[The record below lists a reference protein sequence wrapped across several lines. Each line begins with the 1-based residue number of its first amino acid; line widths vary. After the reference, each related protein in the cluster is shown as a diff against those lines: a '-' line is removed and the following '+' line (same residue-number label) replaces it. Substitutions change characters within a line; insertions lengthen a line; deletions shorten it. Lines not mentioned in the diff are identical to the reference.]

1 MTDLRHIVQT
11 APIGICVLDAESLV
25 VEIVNDSF
33 LEVAGKPY
41 GDIIGKYYWEP
52 FAEARPFYESALA
65 GVVREGK
72 TFIAEEVQLMLVRHE
87 KEEWIYVSFVYV
99 PICDLSGKVTKVAI
113 WVREDTSQVGYRRR
127 LEEAEKKATLAINSA
142 NLGVYEI
149 DYATDKMFTDRRFK
163 AIWGVGDADLSR
175 TEYVRSIHPDDRTSR
190 EAAHQLSIQTG
201 HLDYQ
206 ARLIWP
212 DGMLHWVRITGT
224 VIFDD
229 QSRPLKLIGIA
240 QDITDAVLAQKKI
253 EDSEKSIRNM
263 ILQAPVA
270 MCIFHGPSYLVS
282 IVNDKMIE
290 LWGRQLEDV
299 LDKPIFEGLPEAKHQ
314 GLEALLDQVYSTGE
328 TFTAYERPVAL
339 PRSGKIETV
348 YIDFV
353 YEVLEGGDGQT
364 KDILAIAIDV
374 TYQVIAR
381 QKIEEVVAERTKELA
396 EANSNLE
403 RSNQELSQ
411 FAHIASHDLQEPAR
425 KIATYAGLLEELPGM
440 DARARNYL
448 GKMVIASNRMQK
460 LVRDVLSYSALSRQ
474 GPGYEPVDLHQIV
487 EDVVSELD
495 LLVEQKSA
503 IIRLEALPTIDAIP
517 LQMSQLFGNL
527 LSNALKYAVAGRP
540 PIISVSCHAEGQDF
554 HIGVSDNGIGFDQKY
569 ADQIFSIFK
578 RLHRNDQYGG
588 TGIGLAMCKRIIEN
602 HKGSIAAIS
611 VPGEGTTFHIVLPAH
626 Q

>member
-1 MTDLRHIVQT
+1 
-11 APIGICVLDAESLV
+11 
-25 VEIVNDSF
+25 
-33 LEVAGKPY
+33 
-41 GDIIGKYYWEP
+41 
-52 FAEARPFYESALA
+52 
-65 GVVREGK
+65 
-72 TFIAEEVQLMLVRHE
+72 
-87 KEEWIYVSFVYV
+87 
-99 PICDLSGKVTKVAI
+99 
-113 WVREDTSQVGYRRR
+113 
-127 LEEAEKKATLAINSA
+127 
-142 NLGVYEI
+142 
-149 DYATDKMFTDRRFK
+149 MFTDRRFK

-175 TEYVRSIHPDDRTSR
+175 TEYVRSIHPDDRTPR

-206 ARLIWP
+206 ARIIWP
-212 DGMLHWVRITGT
+212 DGMLRWVRITGT

-253 EDSEKSIRNM
+253 EESEKSIR
-263 ILQAPVA
+263 
-270 MCIFHGPSYLVS
+270 
-282 IVNDKMIE
+282 
-290 LWGRQLEDV
+290 
-299 LDKPIFEGLPEAKHQ
+299 
-314 GLEALLDQVYSTGE
+314 
-328 TFTAYERPVAL
+328 
-339 PRSGKIETV
+339 
-348 YIDFV
+348 
-353 YEVLEGGDGQT
+353 
-364 KDILAIAIDV
+364 
-374 TYQVIAR
+374 
-381 QKIEEVVAERTKELA
+381 EVVAERTKELA
-396 EANSNLE
+396 EANRNLE

-425 KIATYAGLLEELPGM
+425 KIATYAGLLEDLPGM
-440 DARARNYL
+440 DVRARNYL

-474 GPGYEPVDLHQIV
+474 GPGYEPVDLHRIV

-527 LSNALKYAVAGRP
+527 LSNALKYAVADRP
-540 PIISVSCHAEGQDF
+540 PIISVSCHTEGQNF